1 MVSAVDMAGHDDPS
15 FHTPLVRRRS
25 RQGANRFGSGAAY
38 ITQATLGATNT
49 PPLPCEASPVP
60 LRPFPVASVVV

>member
-1 MVSAVDMAGHDDPS
+1 MVSAVDMAGRSSPS
-15 FHTPLVRRRS
+15 FHTLLVKRRS
-25 RQGANRFGSGAAY
+25 RQVVNRFGSGAAY
-38 ITQATLGATNT
+38 ITQATLGVTNT